1 MNGAAGT
8 DAAYVFSPE
17 TPPQVPVQDSLA
29 AFPVRRI
36 YCVGS
41 NYREHARE
49 MGTSLREP
57 PCFFAKPANAVIT
70 AASVPYPPMTQN
82 LHHEVELVV
91 ALGAGGACIPVE
103 KALDRV
109 FGYAVG
115 VDLTRRDL
123 QAEAKQQGRPW
134 MTAKGFD
141 HSAPVSAIRP
151 ASNGGHPVHA
161 AIRLDVNSE
170 SRQRGDIS
178 DMTWSVAEIIAE
190 LSRYFE
196 LKAGDLIFTGTPS
209 GVGRLVPGDHV
220 DCSIDGI
227 GSLSFTMV
235 A

>member
-1 MNGAAGT
+1 MSGAGGSDT
-8 DAAYVFSPE
+8 DYVFLPE
-17 TPPQVPVQDSLA
+17 TTPQVPVQGSRA

-41 NYREHARE
+41 NYPEHARE

-57 PCFFAKPANAVIT
+57 PCFFSKPANAVFT
-70 AASVPYPPMTQN
+70 DATVPYPPMTQN

-91 ALGAGGACIPVE
+91 ALSSGGVCIPVDKSLE
-103 KALDRV
+103 RV

-123 QAEAKQQGRPW
+123 QAEAKKQGRPW
-134 MTAKGFD
+134 MTAKSFD

-151 ASNGGHPVHA
+151 VSSGGHPENA
-161 AIRLDVNSE
+161 AIRLDVNNE
-170 SRQRGDIS
+170 SRQRGDINE
-178 DMTWSVAEIIAE
+178 MTWSVAEIIAE

-209 GVGRLVPGDHV
+209 GVGRLLPGDRV
-220 DCSIDGI
+220 DCSSDGI